1 MENEKTRTLFIDSNK
16 DSRVLKVLGIEI
28 RLRILELLQN
38 QELNVTEIAKLLD
51 IPQSL

>member
-38 QELNVTEIAKLLD
+38 HRGQRKAYRRH
-51 IPQSL
+51 